1 MLEAMQENKVTVGRE
16 EMPLPQPFLV
26 LATQNPIEMEGT
38 YPLPEAQLDR
48 FFFKLIM
55 PSPTKAELLEIIDM
69 TTAGESAKV
78 NAVMD
83 DTRIRALQK
92 LVRSVPVSSPVKDYA
107 LRLVM
112 ATHPEAEDA
121 IEQTRKYVRY
131 GASPRGLQSII
142 LAAKTRAL
150 FQGRVSVSFEDV
162 RHVTTACLRHR
173 VILNFEGEAEGMTTE
188 NIMQF
193 LLANIQPE

>member
-1 MLEAMQENKVTVGRE
+1 
-16 EMPLPQPFLV
+16 V

-55 PSPTKAELLEIIDM
+55 PAPTKAELLQIIDM

-83 DTRIRALQK
+83 DARIRELQK
-92 LVRSVPVSSPVKDYA
+92 LVRSVPVSSQVKNHA

-112 ATHPEAEDA
+112 ATHPESEDA

-150 FQGRVSVSFEDV
+150 FQGRVSVSFDDV
-162 RHVTTACLRHR
+162 RQVTTACLRHR

-193 LLANIQPE
+193 LLENIQPE

>member
-1 MLEAMQENKVTVGRE
+1 
-16 EMPLPQPFLV
+16 MPLPQPFLV

-55 PSPTKAELLEIIDM
+55 PSPTKDELLEIIDK
-69 TTAGESAKV
+69 TTAGEIPAIEP
-78 NAVMD
+78 VMD
-83 DTRIRALQK
+83 EARIRDLQK
-92 LVRSVPVSSPVKDYA
+92 LVRMVPVSSQVKNYA

-112 ATHPEAEDA
+112 ATHPESEDA

-150 FQGRVSVSFEDV
+150 FQGRISVSFDDI
-162 RHVTTACLRHR
+162 RHVTPPCLRHR
-173 VILNFEGEAEGMTTE
+173 VILNFEGEAEGITTE
-188 NIMQF
+188 NIMEY
-193 LLANIQPE
+193 LLGSVQPE